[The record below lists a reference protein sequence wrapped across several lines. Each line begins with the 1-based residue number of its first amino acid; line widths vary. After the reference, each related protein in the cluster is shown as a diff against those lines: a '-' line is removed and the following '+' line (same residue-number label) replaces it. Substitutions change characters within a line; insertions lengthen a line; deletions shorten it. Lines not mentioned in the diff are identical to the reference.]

1 MNRSFSPSLPVSK
14 SSGPRRP
21 RLTRAQTIARLR
33 HVIRTLRG
41 QNTQLAERLLIDL
54 GQGLSA

>member
-1 MNRSFSPSLPVSK
+1 MNRPSSPLPTR
-14 SSGPRRP
+14 SSSTSPRP